1 MRGMPRVL
9 HVVGARPNFVKIAP
23 IMAALRKHSAVE
35 QRLVH
40 TGQHYD
46 PRMAGAFFD
55 DLGLPAPDH
64 DLRVGSG
71 THAEQTAA
79 VMTRFEPV
87 LLDEGPDLVVVVGDV
102 NSTLAAALV
111 AAKRGVPV
119 AHVEAGLRS
128 FDRSMPEEI
137 NRIVTDRLSTLLFAP
152 SEEAAANLRREG
164 CDEAAIA
171 VVGNVM
177 IDTLLVHRDR
187 LSTPA
192 LPDVPD
198 LPALSDRGYA
208 VLTLHRPANVDDT
221 PRLRTLLARLR
232 LVAERL
238 PIVFPVHPR
247 TRDRLLRAGVDLAGT
262 GIHPVDPLGYP
273 AFLALMARAACVL
286 TDSGGIQEETS
297 TLDVPCCTIRD
308 TTEWPRTLTEGTNT
322 LVGGDARGL
331 AGAFEEFLRTGG
343 RRGTGPA
350 PDGRA
355 GERIAAILAGHVGSM
370 KPPTLV
376 QRAAAGIPAR
386 LRADAPAP

>member
-23 IMAALRKHSAVE
+23 IMAALRRHAAVE

-87 LLDEGPDLVVVVGDV
+87 LLDERPDLVVVVGDV

-137 NRIVTDRLSTLLFAP
+137 NRILTDQLSAILLAP
-152 SEEAAANLRREG
+152 TDDAAANLRRDG
-164 CDEAAIA
+164 LPADAIT

-177 IDTLLVHRDR
+177 IDTLLAHRAT
-187 LSTPA
+187 LPWPA
-192 LPDVPD
+192 VDESID
-198 LPALSDRGYA
+198 LGERGYI
-208 VLTLHRPANVDDT
+208 VLTLHRPANVDE
-221 PRLRTLLARLR
+221 PARLAAILAR
-232 LVAERL
+232 VADAAAGL
-238 PIVFPVHPR
+238 PVVFPVHPR
-247 TRDRLLRAGVDLAGT
+247 TGRLLAGDAA
-262 GIHPVDPLGYP
+262 HPVPPGVRQIEPLGYRR
-273 AFLALMARAACVL
+273 FLALMNRAAFVI
-286 TDSGGIQEETS
+286 TDSGGIQEET
-297 TLDVPCCTIRD
+297 TALGVPCFTVRD
-308 TTEWPRTLTEGTNT
+308 TTEWPRTLTAGTNT
-322 LVGGDARGL
+322 LVGADAAGL
-331 AGAFEEFLRTGG
+331 AAAVADL
-343 RRGTGPA
+343 
-350 PDGRA
+350 RA
-355 GERIAAILAGHVGSM
+355 GRGRTLVPGLEDGQASARIAGVLAGYLGSA
-370 KPPTLV
+370 PRTSDRL
-376 QRAAAGIPAR
+376 AAV
-386 LRADAPAP
+386 